1 MSSKRSERLNSGQRS
16 PRTRLLDEI
25 HNLEVGIRQHKAA
38 KAPNS
43 ALLADFE
50 ASLEQLKDKLKRLPE

>member
-1 MSSKRSERLNSGQRS
+1 MSFDRLSNGHRS

-38 KAPNS
+38 KTPNP

-50 ASLEQLKDKLKRLPE
+50 ASLEQLKAKLKRLPE